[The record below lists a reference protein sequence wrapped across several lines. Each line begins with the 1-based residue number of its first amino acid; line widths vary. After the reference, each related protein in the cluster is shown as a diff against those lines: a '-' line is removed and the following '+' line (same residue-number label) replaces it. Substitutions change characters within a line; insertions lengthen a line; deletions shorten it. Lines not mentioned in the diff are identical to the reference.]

1 MIDSHDDSHDESSDA
16 SPVRA
21 KDEGPTEAHG
31 VDAEQEGGSGAG
43 PEGEDKKDTHTPDA
57 PEAQDDE

>member
-1 MIDSHDDSHDESSDA
+1 MIESHDSGDSHDESSAA

-43 PEGEDKKDTHTPDA
+43 PEGADKKDTHTPDA
-57 PEAQDDE
+57 PEADE